1 MAAPDLESV
10 LKAHF
15 GRVKAVI
22 QAEEMWERVPVEARE
37 YSPRNLEKL
46 VQYAYFGGF
55 IDMAGVRQ
63 LLLLEK
69 KEARQRLVKWYE
81 EVRQKGCWLC

>member
-1 MAAPDLESV
+1 MTPPDQYIV
-10 LKAHF
+10 LRANFHKVTAI
-15 GRVKAVI
+15 I
-22 QAEEMWERVPVEARE
+22 QAEEMWERVPPEARE

-55 IDMAGVRQ
+55 IDMAAVRQ
-63 LLLLEK
+63 LLLIDK
-69 KEARQRLVKWYE
+69 KEARRRLVEWYE